1 MNQQRLRIGARPDA
15 DLFEEA
21 AAAAGLPY
29 RRASDL
35 YVDPDTKARTEALQF
50 SQSHLS
56 LPANG

>member
-1 MNQQRLRIGARPDA
+1 MRIGARPDA

-35 YVDPDTKARTEALQF
+35 YVDPDTKARTVALQF